1 MADELPDS
9 YSFAEFTAI
18 AIPHMD
24 RVLASFQ
31 RPCKFILSL
40 GTGIGKFSR
49 DLVPLLGADQSQ
61 PVIIVAID
69 EKFVRNANRAQFR
82 DLFVLNVPKMYG
94 PPVLERYS
102 NISFY
107 FVRDLIPKNYPAK
120 THELRLRTYT
130 PHDTIRKKVLFG
142 FADLCIPR
150 ADYPLNPLIPILQQ
164 VLDAGGKIIVQN
176 EIYFYGTS
184 AVELNNS
191 YYSYNSIYKR
201 EYPTIYHEETGRPYI
216 WERGRALI
224 NEHMQD
230 LCEIPYIM
238 RQLRPIDR
246 VLYLDRGYL
255 RPFVIE
261 SVPDG
266 HYNNNSGQRSR
277 EAALVNSENNPLLRP
292 SANNNFEK
300 AVPKG
305 FIPSADLVMMRIV
318 TNKDLK
324 SLKSL
329 IRYMGLN
336 RKFQQGWT
344 YLHYAVMWNYV
355 DGADFLIRVGIN
367 INALSDS
374 GHTALDYTYT
384 NPSYFEIDMLP
395 LRELLLAKGALRGD
409 AVRARARAHAEAA
422 AAAPANGAGANN
434 EAPDPE
440 AAAGGAG
447 RASKGGAYTRRRKR
461 NRRQTRRTA

>member
-1 MADELPDS
+1 MAAALPDS
-9 YSFAEFTAI
+9 YSFAEFTAL
-18 AIPHMD
+18 AIPDM
-24 RVLASFQ
+24 RRLLASFH

-49 DLVPLLGADQSQ
+49 DLVPILGADLSQ

-69 EKFVRNANRAQFR
+69 EKFVRDANRAQFR
-82 DLFVLNVPKMYG
+82 NLFVLSVPQMYG
-94 PPVLERYS
+94 PPEIKGYS

-107 FVRDLIPKNYPAK
+107 FVRNLIPTNYPAK
-120 THELRLRTYT
+120 TLDLRLRTYT
-130 PHDTIRKKVLFG
+130 PNDASHKKVLFG

-184 AVELNNS
+184 TVEHNNS

-201 EYPTIYHEETGRPYI
+201 EYPTIYHEETGRPFI
-216 WERGRALI
+216 WERGRALV

-277 EAALVNSENNPLLRP
+277 EAALITSVTNPLLKP
-292 SANNNFEK
+292 SADNNFEK

-305 FIPSADLVMMRIV
+305 FTPSADLVMLRIV

-329 IRYMGLN
+329 IRYVGLN

-344 YLHYAVMWNYV
+344 YLHYAVMWNYK
-355 DGADFLIRVGIN
+355 DGADFLIRVGID

-374 GHTALDYTYT
+374 GQTALDYTYT

-409 AVRARARAHAEAA
+409 AVRARARAGAA
-422 AAAPANGAGANN
+422 AGGAGAAAGAPANANN
-434 EAPDPE
+434 EALE

-461 NRRQTRRTA
+461 NRRQTRRT